1 MLRIPMATVATALEQ
16 TGRGIAT
23 ALRSHK
29 GVVLWVSA
37 AVALFNLLVPVAVL
51 SIARKPPDFIT
62 FNPWLRALPG
72 YLGSSEPLMKK
83 LSFLSQMAIGWVSA
97 ENHVEGIE
105 WGFVLDV
112 PTIARIVA
120 MSLVFGTY
128 FALWS
133 YRREA
138 GVACGVPHSAA
149 KPAGVVGAMTTVFGL
164 TTGPCT
170 LAGCGVPVL
179 PVIGLA
185 FTGLESGTLTMFSS
199 LSRISVLMVLA
210 VMAGALRWAGWG
222 AGAGGSPPPA
232 RRAPP

>member
-1 MLRIPMATVATALEQ
+1 MATVAAALVQ

-23 ALRSHK
+23 ALRSRK
-29 GVVLWVSA
+29 SVVLWVTA
-37 AVALFNLLVPVAVL
+37 AVALFNLLVPIAVL

-62 FNPWLRALPG
+62 FNPWLRKLPE

-97 ENHVEGIE
+97 DNAGEGIE
-105 WGFVLDV
+105 WGFILDV

-133 YRREA
+133 YRREM
-138 GVACGVPHSAA
+138 GVSCGVPHPAA
-149 KPAGVVGAMTTVFGL
+149 KPAGVAGALPTVFGL

-179 PVIGLA
+179 PVVGLA
-185 FTGLESGTLTMFSS
+185 FTGLESGTLTLFSS
-199 LSRISVLMVLA
+199 LSRISVMAVLA
-210 VMAGALRWAGWG
+210 LMALAVVWSGWRAGEVV
-222 AGAGGSPPPA
+222 SPQGDGTPA
-232 RRAPP
+232 RHAA

>member
-29 GVVLWVSA
+29 RVVLWFSA
-37 AVALFNLLVPVAVL
+37 AVALFNLLVPIAVL

-62 FNPWLRALPG
+62 FNPWLRKLPE
-72 YLGSSEPLMKK
+72 YLGSSEPLMNK
-83 LSFLSQMAIGWVSA
+83 LSFLSHMAIGWVSA
-97 ENHVEGIE
+97 DNGGGIVG
-105 WGFVLDV
+105 GFILDM
-112 PTIARIVA
+112 PPLARIAA

-133 YRREA
+133 YRREI
-138 GVACGVPHSAA
+138 GVSCGVPHPAA

-179 PVIGLA
+179 PVVGLA
-185 FTGLESGTLTMFSS
+185 FTGMASGTLTLMTA
-199 LSRISVLMVLA
+199 LSRISIAVVLCAMALA
-210 VMAGALRWAGWG
+210 VLWLGWQ
-222 AGAGGSPPPA
+222 AGGAPA
-232 RRAPP
+232 RTASAST

>member
-1 MLRIPMATVATALEQ
+1 MATVAAALVQ

-23 ALRSHK
+23 ALRSRK
-29 GVVLWVSA
+29 SVVLWVTA
-37 AVALFNLLVPVAVL
+37 AVALFNLLVPIAVL

-62 FNPWLRALPG
+62 FNPWLRKLPE
-72 YLGSSEPLMKK
+72 YLGSSEPLLNK
-83 LSFLSQMAIGWVSA
+83 LSFLSHMAIGWVSA
-97 ENHVEGIE
+97 DNGGEIV
-105 WGFVLDV
+105 WGFILDM

-133 YRREA
+133 YRREI
-138 GVACGVPHSAA
+138 GVSCGVPHPAA

-179 PVIGLA
+179 PVVGLA

-210 VMAGALRWAGWG
+210 VMAVAVVWSGWRAGEVVSPQP
-222 AGAGGSPPPA
+222 AGTTTLHAA
-232 RRAPP
+232 